1 MHKVVEENFFSF
13 ITFRIDQFNCL
24 CFFLWS
30 SGFKNADETLYSR
43 TKRID
48 HIFGRPFYNASIKTI
63 ALILRS
69 CQLLK
74 LEGLMG
80 YITKSII
87 KYRWFHLR
95 LTTIWTVLQLM
106 SLSLSTWLPF
116 EIHFWYTPSLSLS
129 LLIVLVCSI
138 WKSCHKHA

>member
-63 ALILRS
+63 ALIFKILPITEVGRS
-69 CQLLK
+69 DGLL
-74 LEGLMG
+74 
-80 YITKSII
+80 
-87 KYRWFHLR
+87 
-95 LTTIWTVLQLM
+95 
-106 SLSLSTWLPF
+106 
-116 EIHFWYTPSLSLS
+116 
-129 LLIVLVCSI
+129 LLNQSSNIDDFI
-138 WKSCHKHA
+138 